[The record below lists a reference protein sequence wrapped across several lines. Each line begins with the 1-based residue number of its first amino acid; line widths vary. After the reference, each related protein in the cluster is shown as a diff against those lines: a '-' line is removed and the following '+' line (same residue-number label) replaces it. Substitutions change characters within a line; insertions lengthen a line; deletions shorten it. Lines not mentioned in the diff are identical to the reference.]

1 VERTSG
7 ELRTT
12 TRGNESSSLTAAQ
25 WWLLAAVGLSS
36 LMVASQTSALNA
48 ILPFVARSFGV
59 DLPTVQ
65 WVVLAYLIVSSG
77 LLLAFGRLGDM
88 IGQRRLFLI
97 GFAIFIGGSLLSW
110 LAPSLA
116 WLIATRIIQAV
127 GGGMIT
133 SSSSPLITKSLP
145 QSHRGRGLSAQIVM
159 VYFGLAAGPGLGGIL
174 ADTLGWHWVFL
185 VNVPLGMLAAAV
197 TLAAVP
203 RDEIIVAKQPFD
215 WAGALTFMV
224 ALTSLFFLMGSGKG
238 RQWLPGDDAILFVVF
253 LFSAGAFVALEL
265 KRLEP
270 MLDLRLFKSRFF
282 SAATT
287 SAMINYIGYSALAF
301 MVPFYLVD
309 GIGYGAT
316 SAGVLIMAMPVGMMI
331 LAPFSGWLADKFG
344 PWIPASLGMAL
355 LAGGIFIFSRLG
367 AAPSQTEIVARL
379 MLAGAGLGLFSSAN
393 NSAIM
398 GAVPL
403 RRQGVAN
410 GVVSTARQLG
420 MMLGVAATTGIFKA
434 RYPLYSA
441 LGEARATMAAV
452 EDALLVVAGVILVG
466 ALTSLV
472 RGTKEAQGEPAA

>member
-1 VERTSG
+1 MGG
-7 ELRTT
+7 ELNTA
-12 TRGNESSSLTAAQ
+12 TRGNDHSSLTTAQ

-59 DLPTVQ
+59 DLPTIQ

-97 GFAIFIGGSLLSW
+97 GFAIFIGGSLLSA
-110 LAPSLA
+110 LASSLA
-116 WLIATRIIQAV
+116 WLIVTRIIQAV
-127 GGGMIT
+127 GGGMLT
-133 SSSSPLITKSLP
+133 SSGSPLITKTLP

-159 VYFGLAAGPGLGGIL
+159 VYFGLSAGPGMGGIL
-174 ADTLGWHWVFL
+174 ADTVGWHWVFL
-185 VNVPLGMLAAAV
+185 VNVPLGLLAAAV

-224 ALTSLFFLMGSGKG
+224 ALTSLFFLMGGGKG
-238 RQWLPGDDAILFVVF
+238 RQWLPGGDAILFVVL
-253 LFSAGAFVALEL
+253 LFSAGAFVAVEL
-265 KRLEP
+265 RRLEP

-316 SAGVLIMAMPVGMMI
+316 NAGFLIMAMPVGMMI
-331 LAPFSGWLADKFG
+331 FAPFSGWFADKVG

-367 AAPSQTEIVARL
+367 AAPSQNEIVARL

-398 GAVPL
+398 GEVPMD
-403 RRQGVAN
+403 RQGVAN

-420 MMLGVAATTGIFKA
+420 MMLGVAATTAIFKA

-452 EDALLVVAGVILVG
+452 EDALLVVSGVILVG

-472 RGTKEAQGEPAA
+472 RGTEEAQSEPEV

>member
-1 VERTSG
+1 
-7 ELRTT
+7 
-12 TRGNESSSLTAAQ
+12 
-25 WWLLAAVGLSS
+25 
-36 LMVASQTSALNA
+36 MVASQTSALNA

-145 QSHRGRGLSAQIVM
+145 QSHRGRSLSAQIVM

-174 ADTLGWHWVFL
+174 ADTLGWRWVFL
-185 VNVPLGMLAAAV
+185 VNVPLGLLAAAV

-203 RDEIIVAKQPFD
+203 KDETIIAKQPFD

-224 ALTSLFFLMGSGKG
+224 ALTSLFFLMGSGKV
-238 RQWLPGDDAILFVVF
+238 RQWLPGGDAILFVVF
-253 LFSAGAFVALEL
+253 LFAASAFVALEL
-265 KRLEP
+265 GRLEP
-270 MLDLRLFKSRFF
+270 MLDLKLFKSRFF
-282 SAATT
+282 SAATA
-287 SAMINYIGYSALAF
+287 SAMINYIGYGTLAF

-316 SAGVLIMAMPVGMMI
+316 SAGVLIMAMPVAMMI
-331 LAPFSGWLADKFG
+331 VAPVSGWLSDKVG
-344 PWIPASLGMAL
+344 PRIPASLGMVL
-355 LAGGIFIFSRLG
+355 LAGGIFMVSRLG
-367 AAPSQTEIVARL
+367 ATPSQTEIVARL

-398 GAVPL
+398 GEVPMD
-403 RRQGVAN
+403 RQGVAN

-420 MMLGVAATTGIFKA
+420 MMLGVAATTAIFKA

-452 EDALLVVAGVILVG
+452 EDAFLVVSGIILLG

-472 RGTKEAQGEPAA
+472 RGTEEARGEPPV

>member
-1 VERTSG
+1 MRTAN
-7 ELRTT
+7 RAIDP
-12 TRGNESSSLTAAQ
+12 SSLTAAQ

-145 QSHRGRGLSAQIVM
+145 QSHRGRSLSAQIVM

-174 ADTLGWHWVFL
+174 ADTLGWRWVFL
-185 VNVPLGMLAAAV
+185 VNVPLGLLAAAV

-203 RDEIIVAKQPFD
+203 KDETIIAKQPFD

-224 ALTSLFFLMGSGKG
+224 ALTSLFFLMGSGKV
-238 RQWLPGDDAILFVVF
+238 RQWLPGGDAILFVVF
-253 LFSAGAFVALEL
+253 LFAASAFVALEL
-265 KRLEP
+265 GRLEP
-270 MLDLRLFKSRFF
+270 MLDLKLFKSRFF
-282 SAATT
+282 SAATA
-287 SAMINYIGYSALAF
+287 SAMINYIGYGTLAF

-316 SAGVLIMAMPVGMMI
+316 SAGVLIMAMPVAMMI
-331 LAPFSGWLADKFG
+331 VAPVSGWLSDKVG
-344 PWIPASLGMAL
+344 PRIPASLGMVL
-355 LAGGIFIFSRLG
+355 LAGGIFMVSRLG
-367 AAPSQTEIVARL
+367 ATPSQTEIVARL

-398 GAVPL
+398 GEVPMD
-403 RRQGVAN
+403 RQGVAN

-420 MMLGVAATTGIFKA
+420 MMLGVAATTAIFKA

-452 EDALLVVAGVILVG
+452 EDAFLVVSGIILLG

-472 RGTKEAQGEPAA
+472 RGTEEARGEPPV

>member
-1 VERTSG
+1 MS
-7 ELRTT
+7 TT
-12 TRGNESSSLTAAQ
+12 TRPSKESPLTAAQ
-25 WWLLAAVGLSS
+25 RWLLAAVGLSS
-36 LMVASQTSALNA
+36 LMVSSQTSALNA

-59 DLPTVQ
+59 DLPTIQ

-97 GFAIFIGGSLLSW
+97 GFAIFIGGSLLSS
-110 LAPSLA
+110 LAPDLA
-116 WLIATRIIQAV
+116 WLIATRIVQSV

-133 SSSSPLITKSLP
+133 SSSSPLITKTLP

-159 VYFGLAAGPGLGGIL
+159 VYFGLSAGPGMGGIL
-174 ADTLGWHWVFL
+174 ADTLGWRWVFL
-185 VNVPLGMLAAAV
+185 VNVPLGLLAAAV

-203 RDEIIVAKQPFD
+203 KDETTAAKQPFD

-238 RQWLPGDDAILFVVF
+238 RQWLPGGDAILFVVF
-253 LFSAGAFVALEL
+253 LFAAVAFVALEL
-265 KRLEP
+265 RRLEP

-287 SAMINYIGYSALAF
+287 SAMINYIGYGTLAF

-316 SAGVLIMAMPVGMMI
+316 GAGVLIMAMPVGMMI
-331 LAPFSGWLADKFG
+331 FAPFSGWLADKVG
-344 PWIPASLGMAL
+344 PWIPASLGMTL
-355 LAGGIFIFSRLG
+355 LAGGIFLVSRLG
-367 AAPSQTEIVARL
+367 ATPSQNEIVARL
-379 MLAGAGLGLFSSAN
+379 MLAGVGLGLFSSAN

-398 GAVPL
+398 GEVPID
-403 RRQGVAN
+403 RQGVAN

-420 MMLGVAATTGIFKA
+420 MMLGVAATTAIFKA

-441 LGEARATMAAV
+441 FGDSRATMAAV
-452 EDALLVVAGVILVG
+452 EDALLVVSGVILLG

-472 RGTKEAQGEPAA
+472 RGREEAQSEPAA

>member
-1 VERTSG
+1 VESTSG
-7 ELRTT
+7 ELSTT
-12 TRGNESSSLTAAQ
+12 TRSNDPSSLTAAQ

-59 DLPTVQ
+59 DLPTIQ

-97 GFAIFIGGSLLSW
+97 GFAIFIGGSLLSA
-110 LAPSLA
+110 LASSLA

-133 SSSSPLITKSLP
+133 SSGSPLITKTLP
-145 QSHRGRGLSAQIVM
+145 QSHRGRGLSAQIVL

-185 VNVPLGMLAAAV
+185 VNVPLGLLAAAV

-215 WAGALTFMV
+215 WVGALTFMV

-238 RQWLPGDDAILFVVF
+238 RQWLPGGDAILSVVF
-253 LFSAGAFVALEL
+253 LFAAVAFVVVEL
-265 KRLEP
+265 RRQEP

-282 SAATT
+282 SAATS
-287 SAMINYIGYSALAF
+287 SALINYIGYSALAF

-331 LAPFSGWLADKFG
+331 SAPFSGWFADKVG
-344 PWIPASLGMAL
+344 PWIPASLGMVL

-367 AAPSQTEIVARL
+367 AAPSQSEIVARL

-398 GAVPL
+398 GEVPL
-403 RRQGVAN
+403 DRQGVAN

-420 MMLGVAATTGIFKA
+420 MMLGVAVTTAIFKA

-441 LGEARATMAAV
+441 LGEGRATMAAV
-452 EDALLVVAGVILVG
+452 EDALLVVSGIILVG

-472 RGTKEAQGEPAA
+472 RGKEEAQSEPAA

>member
-1 VERTSG
+1 MS
-7 ELRTT
+7 TT
-12 TRGNESSSLTAAQ
+12 TRGNDPSSLTAAQ

-59 DLPTVQ
+59 DLPTIQ

-97 GFAIFIGGSLLSW
+97 GFAIFIGGSLLSA
-110 LAPSLA
+110 LASSLA
-116 WLIATRIIQAV
+116 WLIVTRIIQAV

-133 SSSSPLITKSLP
+133 SSGSPLITKTLP

-185 VNVPLGMLAAAV
+185 VNVPLGLLAAAV

-215 WAGALTFMV
+215 WVGALTFMV

-238 RQWLPGDDAILFVVF
+238 RQWLPGGDAILSVVF
-253 LFSAGAFVALEL
+253 LFAAVAFVVVEL
-265 KRLEP
+265 RRQEP

-282 SAATT
+282 SAATS
-287 SAMINYIGYSALAF
+287 SALINYIGYSALAF

-331 LAPFSGWLADKFG
+331 SAPFSGWFADKVG
-344 PWIPASLGMAL
+344 PWIPASLGMVL

-367 AAPSQTEIVARL
+367 AAPSQSEIVARL

-398 GAVPL
+398 GEVPIN
-403 RRQGVAN
+403 RQGVAN

-420 MMLGVAATTGIFKA
+420 MMLGVAATTAIFKA

-441 LGEARATMAAV
+441 LGEARATMSAV
-452 EDALLVVAGVILVG
+452 EDALLVVSGIILLG

-472 RGTKEAQGEPAA
+472 RGKEEAQSEPVS

>member
-1 VERTSG
+1 VG
-7 ELRTT
+7 ELNTT
-12 TRGNESSSLTAAQ
+12 TRGNDPSSLTAAQ

-36 LMVASQTSALNA
+36 LMVSSQTSALSA
-48 ILPFVARSFGV
+48 ILPFVAKSFGV

-88 IGQRRLFLI
+88 IGQRRLFLV
-97 GFAIFIGGSLLSW
+97 GFAIFIGGSLLCW

-116 WLIATRIIQAV
+116 WLVVTRIIQAV

-133 SSSSPLITKSLP
+133 SSSSPLITKTLP

-159 VYFGLAAGPGLGGIL
+159 VYFGLAAGPGIGGIL
-174 ADTLGWHWVFL
+174 ADTVGWRWVFL
-185 VNVPLGMLAAAV
+185 VNVPLGLLAAAV
-197 TLAAVP
+197 TLSAVP
-203 RDEIIVAKQPFD
+203 KDETIISKQPFD

-224 ALTSLFFLMGSGKG
+224 ALTALFFLMGRAGW
-238 RQWLPGDDAILFVVF
+238 QWLAGSDASLLMVF
-253 LFSAGAFVALEL
+253 LLAAGAFVALEL
-265 KRLEP
+265 RRQEP

-316 SAGVLIMAMPVGMMI
+316 SAGILIMAMPVGMMI
-331 LAPFSGWLADKFG
+331 FAPFSGWLADKFG

-403 RRQGVAN
+403 GRQGIAN

-420 MMLGVAATTGIFKA
+420 MMLGVAATTAIFKA
-434 RYPLYSA
+434 RYPFYSA

-452 EDALLVVAGVILVG
+452 EDALLVVSGIILLGAVVCLLSRAGTL
-466 ALTSLV
+466 L
-472 RGTKEAQGEPAA
+472 RQAQDDRLNT

>member
-1 VERTSG
+1 MS
-7 ELRTT
+7 TT
-12 TRGNESSSLTAAQ
+12 TRGNDPSSLTAAQ

-59 DLPTVQ
+59 DLPTIQ

-88 IGQRRLFLI
+88 IGQRRLSLI
-97 GFAIFIGGSLLSW
+97 GFAIFIGGSLLSA
-110 LAPSLA
+110 LASSLA
-116 WLIATRIIQAV
+116 WLIVTRIIQAV

-133 SSSSPLITKSLP
+133 SSGSPLITKTLP
-145 QSHRGRGLSAQIVM
+145 QSHRGRGLSAQIM
-159 VYFGLAAGPGLGGIL
+159 LVYFGLAAGPGLGGIL

-185 VNVPLGMLAAAV
+185 VNVPLGLLAAAV

-215 WAGALTFMV
+215 WVGALTFMV

-238 RQWLPGDDAILFVVF
+238 RQWLPGGDAILSVVF
-253 LFSAGAFVALEL
+253 LFAAVAFVVVEL
-265 KRLEP
+265 RRQEP

-282 SAATT
+282 SAATS
-287 SAMINYIGYSALAF
+287 SALINYIGYSALAF

-331 LAPFSGWLADKFG
+331 SAPFSGWFADKVG
-344 PWIPASLGMAL
+344 PWIPASLGMVL

-367 AAPSQTEIVARL
+367 AAPSQSEIVARL

-398 GAVPL
+398 GEVPIN
-403 RRQGVAN
+403 RQGVAN

-420 MMLGVAATTGIFKA
+420 MMLGVAATTAIFKA

-441 LGEARATMAAV
+441 LGEARATMSAV
-452 EDALLVVAGVILVG
+452 EDALLVVSGIILLG

-472 RGTKEAQGEPAA
+472 RGKEEAQSEPVS

>member
-1 VERTSG
+1 LG
-7 ELRTT
+7 GQLRTAN
-12 TRGNESSSLTAAQ
+12 RAIDPSSLTAAQ

-145 QSHRGRGLSAQIVM
+145 QSHRGRSLSAQIVM

-174 ADTLGWHWVFL
+174 ADTLGWRWVFL
-185 VNVPLGMLAAAV
+185 VNVPLGLLAAAV

-203 RDEIIVAKQPFD
+203 KDETIIAKQPFD

-224 ALTSLFFLMGSGKG
+224 ALTSLFFLMGSGKV
-238 RQWLPGDDAILFVVF
+238 RQWLPGGDAILFVVF
-253 LFSAGAFVALEL
+253 LFAASAFVALEL
-265 KRLEP
+265 GRLEP
-270 MLDLRLFKSRFF
+270 MLDLKLFKSRFF
-282 SAATT
+282 SAATA
-287 SAMINYIGYSALAF
+287 SAMINYIGYGTLAF

-316 SAGVLIMAMPVGMMI
+316 SAGVLIMAMPVAMMI
-331 LAPFSGWLADKFG
+331 VAPVSGWLSDKVG
-344 PWIPASLGMAL
+344 PRIPASLGMVL
-355 LAGGIFIFSRLG
+355 LAGGIFMVSRLG
-367 AAPSQTEIVARL
+367 ATPSQTEIVARL

-398 GAVPL
+398 GEVPMD
-403 RRQGVAN
+403 RQGVAN

-420 MMLGVAATTGIFKA
+420 MMLGVAATTAIFKA

-452 EDALLVVAGVILVG
+452 EDAFLVVSGIILLG

-472 RGTKEAQGEPAA
+472 RGTEEARGEPPV

>member
-1 VERTSG
+1 LGG
-7 ELRTT
+7 ELNTA
-12 TRGNESSSLTAAQ
+12 TRGNDHSSLTTAQ

-59 DLPTVQ
+59 DLPTIQ

-97 GFAIFIGGSLLSW
+97 GFAIFIGGSLLSA
-110 LAPSLA
+110 LASSLA
-116 WLIATRIIQAV
+116 WLIVTRIIQAV
-127 GGGMIT
+127 GGGMLT
-133 SSSSPLITKSLP
+133 SSGSPLITKTLP

-159 VYFGLAAGPGLGGIL
+159 VYFGLSAGPGMGGIL

-185 VNVPLGMLAAAV
+185 VNVPLGLLAAAV

-224 ALTSLFFLMGSGKG
+224 ALTSLFFLMGGGKG
-238 RQWLPGDDAILFVVF
+238 RQWLPGDDAILFAVF
-253 LFSAGAFVALEL
+253 LFSAGAFVALEFR
-265 KRLEP
+265 RLEP
-270 MLDLRLFKSRFF
+270 MLDLRLFRSRFF
-282 SAATT
+282 SAATA
-287 SAMINYIGYSALAF
+287 SAMINYIGYSTLAF

-316 SAGVLIMAMPVGMMI
+316 NAGFLIMAMPVGMMI
-331 LAPFSGWLADKFG
+331 FAPFSGWFADKVG
-344 PWIPASLGMAL
+344 PWIPASLGMVL

-367 AAPSQTEIVARL
+367 AAPSQSEIVARL

-434 RYPLYSA
+434 RFPFYSA

-452 EDALLVVAGVILVG
+452 QDALLVVSGIILLG

-472 RGTKEAQGEPAA
+472 RGKEEAQSEPAA

>member
-1 VERTSG
+1 
-7 ELRTT
+7 
-12 TRGNESSSLTAAQ
+12 
-25 WWLLAAVGLSS
+25 
-36 LMVASQTSALNA
+36 MVASQTSALNA

-59 DLPTVQ
+59 DLPTIQ

-88 IGQRRLFLI
+88 IGQRRLFLA
-97 GFAIFIGGSLLSW
+97 GFAIFIGGSLLSS
-110 LAPSLA
+110 LAPTLA

-133 SSSSPLITKSLP
+133 SSSSPLITKTLP

-159 VYFGLAAGPGLGGIL
+159 VYFGLAAGPGMGGIL

-185 VNVPLGMLAAAV
+185 VNVPLGLLAAAV

-253 LFSAGAFVALEL
+253 LISAGAFVALEL
-265 KRLEP
+265 RRLEP

-287 SAMINYIGYSALAF
+287 SAMSTYIGYSALAV

-331 LAPFSGWLADKFG
+331 FAPFSGWLADKCG

-367 AAPSQTEIVARL
+367 TAPSQSEIVARL

-452 EDALLVVAGVILVG
+452 EDALLVVSGIILLG

-472 RGTKEAQGEPAA
+472 RGKEEGQS

>member
-1 VERTSG
+1 VERASG

-12 TRGNESSSLTAAQ
+12 TRGNEPSSLTAAQ

-36 LMVASQTSALNA
+36 LMVANQTSALNA

-110 LAPSLA
+110 LAPSLE
-116 WLIATRIIQAV
+116 WLVVTRIIQAV

-133 SSSSPLITKSLP
+133 SSSSPLITKTLP
-145 QSHRGRGLSAQIVM
+145 QSHRGRSLSAQIVM
-159 VYFGLAAGPGLGGIL
+159 VYFGLAAGPGMGGVL
-174 ADTLGWHWVFL
+174 ADTLGWRWVFL
-185 VNVPLGMLAAAV
+185 VNVPLGLLAAAV

-203 RDEIIVAKQPFD
+203 KDETIIAKQPFD

-238 RQWLPGDDAILFVVF
+238 RQWLPGGDAILFVVL
-253 LFSAGAFVALEL
+253 LFSAVAFVALEL
-265 KRLEP
+265 RRLEP
-270 MLDLRLFKSRFF
+270 MLDLKLFKSRFF
-282 SAATT
+282 SAATA
-287 SAMINYIGYSALAF
+287 SAMINYIGYGTLAF

-316 SAGVLIMAMPVGMMI
+316 SAGVLIMAMPVAMMI
-331 LAPFSGWLADKFG
+331 VAPVSGWLSDKVG
-344 PWIPASLGMAL
+344 PRIPASLGMVL
-355 LAGGIFIFSRLG
+355 LAGGIFMVSRLG
-367 AAPSQTEIVARL
+367 ATPSQTEIVARL

-452 EDALLVVAGVILVG
+452 EDALLVVSGIILVG

-472 RGTKEAQGEPAA
+472 RGTEEARGEPAA

>member
-1 VERTSG
+1 LG
-7 ELRTT
+7 GQLRTAN
-12 TRGNESSSLTAAQ
+12 RAIDPSSLTAAQ

-59 DLPTVQ
+59 DLPTIQ

-97 GFAIFIGGSLLSW
+97 GFAIFIGGSLLSA
-110 LAPSLA
+110 LASSLA
-116 WLIATRIIQAV
+116 WLIVTRIIQAV

-133 SSSSPLITKSLP
+133 SSGSPLITKTLP

-174 ADTLGWHWVFL
+174 ADTLGWRWVFL
-185 VNVPLGMLAAAV
+185 VNVPLGLLAAAV

-265 KRLEP
+265 RRQEP
-270 MLDLRLFKSRFF
+270 MLDLKLFKSRFF

-316 SAGVLIMAMPVGMMI
+316 NAGFLIMAMPVGMMI
-331 LAPFSGWLADKFG
+331 FAPFSGWLADKVG
-344 PWIPASLGMAL
+344 PWIPASVGMAL
-355 LAGGIFIFSRLG
+355 LAGGIFLVSRLG
-367 AAPSQTEIVARL
+367 ATPSQNEIVARL

-398 GAVPL
+398 GEVPMD
-403 RRQGVAN
+403 RQGVAN

-420 MMLGVAATTGIFKA
+420 MMLGVAATTAIFRA
-434 RYPLYSA
+434 RYPFYSA
-441 LGEARATMAAV
+441 LGDARATMAAV
-452 EDALLVVAGVILVG
+452 EDALLVVSGIIVLG

-472 RGTKEAQGEPAA
+472 RGREEAQSEPAV

>member
-1 VERTSG
+1 
-7 ELRTT
+7 
-12 TRGNESSSLTAAQ
+12 
-25 WWLLAAVGLSS
+25 
-36 LMVASQTSALNA
+36 
-48 ILPFVARSFGV
+48 
-59 DLPTVQ
+59 
-65 WVVLAYLIVSSG
+65 VSSG

-97 GFAIFIGGSLLSW
+97 GFAIFIGGSLLSS
-110 LAPSLA
+110 LAPTLA
-116 WLIATRIIQAV
+116 WLIATRIVQAV
-127 GGGMIT
+127 GGGMLT
-133 SSSSPLITKSLP
+133 SCGSPLITKTLP

-159 VYFGLAAGPGLGGIL
+159 VYFGLSAGPGLGGIL

-185 VNVPLGMLAAAV
+185 VNVPLGLLAAAV

-265 KRLEP
+265 RRQEP
-270 MLDLRLFKSRFF
+270 MLDLKLFKSRFF

-316 SAGVLIMAMPVGMMI
+316 NAGFLIMAMPVGMMI
-331 LAPFSGWLADKFG
+331 FAPFSGWLADKVG
-344 PWIPASLGMAL
+344 PWIPASVGMAL
-355 LAGGIFIFSRLG
+355 LAGGIFLVSRLG
-367 AAPSQTEIVARL
+367 ATPSQNEIVARL

-398 GAVPL
+398 GEVPMD
-403 RRQGVAN
+403 RQGVAN

-420 MMLGVAATTGIFKA
+420 MMLGVAATTAIFRA
-434 RYPLYSA
+434 RYPFYSA
-441 LGEARATMAAV
+441 LGDARATMAAV
-452 EDALLVVAGVILVG
+452 EDALLVVSGIIVLG

-472 RGTKEAQGEPAA
+472 RGREEAQSEPAV

>member
-1 VERTSG
+1 MERTSG
-7 ELRTT
+7 ELSKT

-59 DLPTVQ
+59 DLPTIQ

-97 GFAIFIGGSLLSW
+97 GFAIFIGGSLLSS
-110 LAPSLA
+110 LAPTMA
-116 WLIATRIIQAV
+116 WLVVTRIVQAV

-133 SSSSPLITKSLP
+133 SSSSPLITKTLP
-145 QSHRGRGLSAQIVM
+145 RSHRGRGLSAQIVM
-159 VYFGLAAGPGLGGIL
+159 VYFGLSAGPGMGGIL

-185 VNVPLGMLAAAV
+185 VNVPLGLLAAAV

-224 ALTSLFFLMGSGKG
+224 ALTSLFFLMGGDKG
-238 RQWLPGDDAILFVVF
+238 RQWLPGDDAILFAVF

-265 KRLEP
+265 RRLEP

-282 SAATT
+282 SAATA
-287 SAMINYIGYSALAF
+287 SAMINYIGYSTLAF

-316 SAGVLIMAMPVGMMI
+316 NAGFLIMAMPVGMMI
-331 LAPFSGWLADKFG
+331 FAPFSGWFADKLG
-344 PWIPASLGMAL
+344 PWIPASLGMVL

-434 RYPLYSA
+434 RFPLYSA

-452 EDALLVVAGVILVG
+452 EDALLVVSGIILLG

-472 RGTKEAQGEPAA
+472 RGTEEARGEPAA